1 MNLVPE
7 GAAIQRVC
15 RRLRVEDV
23 DEHAVV
29 ERAKLVKVA
38 TVDIAAEVALQST
51 FDLFERERA
60 ECWKGGAI
68 TKIKYRDT

>member
-7 GAAIQRVC
+7 GVAIQRVC

-23 DEHAVV
+23 DEEHAVV

-51 FDLFERERA
+51 FDLFERDLDG
-60 ECWKGGAI
+60 GGALNNHQ
-68 TKIKYRDT
+68 T